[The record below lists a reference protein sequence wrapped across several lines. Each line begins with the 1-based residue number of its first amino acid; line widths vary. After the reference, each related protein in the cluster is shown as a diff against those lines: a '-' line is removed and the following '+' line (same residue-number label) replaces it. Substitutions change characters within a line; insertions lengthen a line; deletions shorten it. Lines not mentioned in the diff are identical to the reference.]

1 MIINPELTAAR
12 EILKLLKFPSAIKI
26 DTFAK
31 GRVELLRFR
40 LKPEIG
46 FGGKLSWIS

>member
-31 GRVELLRFR
+31 GRRASPFP
-40 LKPEIG
+40 LKT
-46 FGGKLSWIS
+46 

>member
-31 GRVELLRFR
+31 DVSSF
-40 LKPEIG
+40 
-46 FGGKLSWIS
+46 SASA